1 MSAGFE
7 IARETVERHAS
18 RMRAHGDDYAA
29 ALQRLSERGPGA
41 GSWASGSLLSVLAGP
56 YAEAAGLG
64 LQAMTELSATMTGTG
79 DALDRSSAN
88 IRQTERAGTDEARR
102 IADLLNGGRA

>member
-7 IARETVERHAS
+7 IARGTVEQQAS

-29 ALQRLSERGPGA
+29 ALRRLSERGPGA
-41 GSWASGSLLSVLAGP
+41 GSWAGGSLLSVLAGP
-56 YAEAAGLG
+56 YAEAVGLG

-79 DALDRSSAN
+79 DALDRASAN
-88 IRQTERAGTDEARR
+88 TRETERAGEEGARR
-102 IADLLNGGRA
+102 IADLLSGGRA